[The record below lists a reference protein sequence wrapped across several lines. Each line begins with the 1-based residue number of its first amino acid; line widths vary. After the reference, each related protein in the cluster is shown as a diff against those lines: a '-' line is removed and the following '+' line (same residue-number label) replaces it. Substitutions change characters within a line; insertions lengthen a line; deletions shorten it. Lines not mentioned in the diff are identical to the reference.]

1 MAKAKSVKEVM
12 IDVFEYPHVPY
23 WFTIGQAIEIIRKSL
38 MTGEKCYHPMAVLVF
53 DEKYNLMGTVTVRD
67 ILKGLEPKLKVST
80 FADAEISYVDED
92 VMTSYET
99 SLFDTESKK
108 NVEKP
113 VSEIMIP
120 AKTFVAPG
128 DSVVKA
134 AIMMVHNNVSM
145 LPVLEDKK
153 KLVGLV
159 KMVEVFD
166 EISNSIL

>member
-1 MAKAKSVKEVM
+1 MAKTKTVKEVM

-23 WFTIGQAIEIIRKSL
+23 WFTIGQAMEIIRKSL
-38 MTGEKCYHPMAVLVF
+38 MTGDKCYYPMAVLVF
-53 DEKYNLMGTVTVRD
+53 DEKYNLMGSVTIGD
-67 ILKGLEPKLKVST
+67 ILKGLEPKLKIST
-80 FADAEISYVDED
+80 LADAEISYVDED

-99 SLFDTESKK
+99 SLFNAESKK

-113 VSEIMIP
+113 VGDIMVP
-120 AKTFVAPG
+120 AKTFVAPE

-134 AIMMVHNNVSM
+134 AIMMIHHNVSL

-159 KMVEVFD
+159 KMVNVFD
-166 EISNSIL
+166 EIANMIL